1 MRLRTSTIQR
11 RHLEPRCVACGQAVA
26 SAHLVETC
34 RACGCDLQE
43 RPARSYAE
51 MEGLVEAVPA
61 EAAAG
66 DPFLAWRRSLTL
78 ERWLL
83 TLFTAAV
90 LLAFTLH
97 VAARLIRT

>member
-11 RHLEPRCVACGQAVA
+11 RHLVPRCVACGQEVA
-26 SAHLVETC
+26 AS
-34 RACGCDLQE
+34 RAMDVCAGCGCDLAD

-51 MEGLVEAVPA
+51 MEGLVEAVA
-61 EAAAG
+61 EAALQ
-66 DPFLAWRRSLTL
+66 DPFVSWRRSLTL

-83 TLFTAAV
+83 TVFTAAV

-97 VAARLIRT
+97 VVTRLIAD